1 VKEEKH
7 VACMADTNAYISFVG
22 KPHGKKLP

>member
-1 VKEEKH
+1 
-7 VACMADTNAYISFVG
+7 MADTNAYISFVG